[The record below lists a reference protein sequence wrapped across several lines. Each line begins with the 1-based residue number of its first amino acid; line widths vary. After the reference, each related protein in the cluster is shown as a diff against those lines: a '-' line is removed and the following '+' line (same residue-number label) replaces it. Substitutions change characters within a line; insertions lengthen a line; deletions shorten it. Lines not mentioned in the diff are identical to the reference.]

1 MLPIAVVMVLAV
13 TIVASAMVPI
23 IAVISTIVV
32 IGIFTVPFAIMVP
45 AVIFISVSKK
55 SRTCC
60 QSSTTDFCGIRSTRR
75 YRVLNCPTSPQDVI
89 GNYYVSGEL
98 AVDNNK
104 TLLVTGNASLYVTG
118 SFDAKADSEIKIL
131 IPARLLKYTSA
142 RRLVLP
148 CRLALGKSITPE
160 TPLTFKCVVYPRARV
175 SLSG

>member
-1 MLPIAVVMVLAV
+1 MLMLPIAVVMVLAV

-23 IAVISTIVV
+23 IAIVV
-32 IGIFTVPFAIMVP
+32 IGIFIVPFALMVP
-45 AVIFISVSKK
+45 AVIFNTVSKK

-118 SFDAKADSEIKIL
+118 SFDAKANSEIKIL

-142 RRLVLP
+142 RRLVL
-148 CRLALGKSITPE
+148 
-160 TPLTFKCVVYPRARV
+160 RV
-175 SLSG
+175 G